1 MKLTLVAI
9 KDTKIG
15 AFQQPACVA
24 ALGAAIRA
32 FEDATTNPA
41 KDTDISRHP
50 TDFELWKIGIYDDET
65 GLIEQDTMPQFIQ
78 GGNSHVQK

>member
-15 AFQQPACVA
+15 AYQQPACVA

-32 FEDATTNPA
+32 FEDATSNPE
-41 KDTDISRHP
+41 KNSDISRHP
-50 TDFELWKIGIYDDET
+50 ADFELWKLGEYDDAT
-65 GLIEQDTMPQFIQ
+65 GIITQENCPQFIQ
-78 GGNSHVQK
+78 GGKDHV